1 MVVCVHL
8 PRFELVLA
16 AGGAQ
21 ALVGRALAIAPP
33 TGSDQRLG
41 EVSGAAEAQG
51 VRRGMTLGEALARCP
66 DLALVPADPVGV
78 DEAWQSMLDTLES
91 IGAAVEPARPGLAY
105 FETDPLRSLHGTDA
119 AVIAAAQRAVWQ
131 SGGARRGNAP
141 HPGGRSSI
149 GGERHARIGAG
160 PTRFC
165 SLAAALAVRSRR
177 ALVLDGSDA
186 LRWLAGRPIELL
198 GYRAQTEQLLEP
210 LMRLGVRTLGE
221 LVGLGRDELAD
232 RFGAPGVLAHRL
244 ACGEDA
250 PRGGARAPR
259 PRGGGGGPPPPLHPR
274 SARARIEET
283 MNVGDASSGQA
294 IERVLGVLVDRL
306 LARSDRRGRTLRAVT
321 LSARLLPGGGWR
333 ERVVFRQPLADRD
346 RISLA
351 LSLRLLLL
359 PAPAAS
365 LGLAVE
371 RFGPPAGEQRALL
384 EESHVARAARLR
396 EAVAQ
401 VRTVAGEDAA
411 MRVVCVDPDS
421 RVPERRVVL
430 TPLPG

>member
-33 TGSDQRLG
+33 SSSEQRLG

-51 VRRGMTLGEALARCP
+51 VRRGMALGEALARCP
-66 DLALVPADPVGV
+66 ELALVPADPVGA
-78 DEAWQSMLDTLES
+78 DEAWESTLGALES
-91 IGAAVEPARPGLAY
+91 IGAAVEPARPGLVY
-105 FETDPLRSLHGTDA
+105 FETDPLRSLHGSDA
-119 AVIAAAQRAVWQ
+119 AVVAAAQRAIWTP
-131 SGGARRGNAP
+131 SGA
-141 HPGGRSSI
+141 GGRGASSRPA
-149 GGERHARIGAG
+149 GDRHARMGAG

-177 ALVLDGSDA
+177 ALVLDGAEA

-198 GYRAQTEQLLEP
+198 GYRAQTEHLLEP

-221 LVGLGRDELAD
+221 LVRLGRDELAD
-232 RFGAPGVLAHRL
+232 RFGEAGVLAQRL
-244 ACGEDA
+244 ACGEDD
-250 PRGGARAPR
+250 PLR
-259 PRGGGGGPPPPLHPR
+259 PRLAQEHMQ
-274 SARARIEET
+274 ET
-283 MNVGDASSGQA
+283 MDVGDASSGQA

-321 LSARLLPGGGWR
+321 LSARLVSGGGWR
-333 ERVVFRQPLADRD
+333 ERVVFRQPLSDRE

-384 EESHVARAARLR
+384 EESHAARAARLR
-396 EAVAQ
+396 DAVAQ
-401 VRTVAGEDAA
+401 VRAVAGEDAA
-411 MRVVCVDPDS
+411 MRAVCVDPDS